1 MYRSNFFK
9 VQDSLIKMTGN
20 RAEIPKKDALTIATS
35 HIYVVRNEA
44 FEPYL
49 AHAIN
54 CAAQIGV
61 DLTFEYSEYNDS
73 ISFTEFPEHTDFKVL
88 WFNWERIPTASLEQF
103 FNEDSLLSAWA
114 KDSKV
119 FFVLPS
125 AHGLH
130 DIDFF
135 KSKLESIE
143 WPYHRLIQGIDLQKN
158 ENQRVK
164 LGYTR
169 EELDSIVTK
178 IGVQVT
184 SSNPQ
189 LRIRALILDL
199 DNTLYHGVYGEDSE
213 HEVYLEP
220 SHIKLHAKLKQL
232 RDSGVLLC
240 IASKNNITDIETILS
255 LKLTSGLRT
264 EDFTIIQG
272 GWESKTISV
281 QKILEELN
289 FSEQF
294 VAFIDDNRRELYEV
308 GSSYPNLICIDGQK
322 PESVLFTFST
332 LLSFEEG
339 ASSDVIEQRINDIKS
354 SRTRSQLTRSKTDK
368 DSLLLELGT
377 TIKSRQVANSK
388 ELDRAMELFRKTN
401 QFNLTLNRTTFGDRP
416 LIDFQS
422 QVILAT
428 LADKI
433 SDSGTIGATYF
444 SFDGDDIEIK
454 EFAISCRALGRDA
467 EKYILRSM
475 LTCLEAQFE
484 SRIFFVKAIEGPKN
498 QPAVEFVRRFFRE
511 IDHGYV
517 LDTKKLRSETMKWYG
532 DICEI

>member
-20 RAEIPKKDALTIATS
+20 RAEIPQKDALTIATS

-61 DLTFEYSEYNDS
+61 DLTLEYSEYNDS
-73 ISFTEFPEHTDFKVL
+73 ISFTELPERKDFIVL

-103 FNEDSLLSAWA
+103 FNEDSLLATWA
-114 KDSKV
+114 QDSKV

-125 AHGLH
+125 SHGLH

-135 KSKLESIE
+135 KSELESIK
-143 WPYHRLIQGIDLQKN
+143 WPHHRLIEGLDLQKN
-158 ENQRVK
+158 QNRRFK

-178 IGVQVT
+178 IGLQVT
-184 SSNPQ
+184 SNDPQ

-213 HEVYLEP
+213 DEVYLES

-232 RDSGVLLC
+232 RDAGVLLC
-240 IASKNNITDIETILS
+240 IASKNNIADIETILS
-255 LKLTSGLRT
+255 LKLTSGLKK
-264 EDFTIIQG
+264 EDFAIIQG

-294 VAFIDDNRRELYEV
+294 VAFVDDNRRELYEV

-332 LLSFEEG
+332 LLSFEKG
-339 ASSDVIEQRINDIKS
+339 VSSEIIEQRTNDIKN
-354 SRTRSQLTRSKTDK
+354 SRTRFQLASNKVDK
-368 DSLLLELGT
+368 DSLLVELET
-377 TIKSRQVANSK
+377 TIKSRQVANS
-388 ELDRAMELFRKTN
+388 EDLDRAMELFRKTN
-401 QFNLTLNRTTFGDRP
+401 QFNLTLNRTTLEDRP
-416 LIDFQS
+416 LIDFQNE
-422 QVILAT
+422 VILAT

-433 SDSGTIGATYF
+433 SDSGTIGAMYF
-444 SFDGDDIEIK
+444 SFDGDVIEIK

-475 LTCLEAQFE
+475 LTRLEVQLE
-484 SRIFFVKAIEGPKN
+484 SRIIFVRTIEGPKN
-498 QPAVEFVRRFFRE
+498 QPAMEFVRRFFRE
-511 IDHGYV
+511 IDGGYV
-517 LDTKKLRSETMKWYG
+517 LNTQKLRSETMKWYG